1 MTLNQFAIY
10 SGSTTDS
17 IAPKKHFDC
26 ELIENLFCR
35 TKTYEEANEK
45 FEEITLEN
53 KPIWVQIVCLNTYN
67 IIKSYKCFD
76 IHLPL
81 IQTWYDDDDDDEYY
95 SDNNDAENDDNETNT
110 SIKSKKMD
118 R

>member
-1 MTLNQFAIY
+1 MSLNKYAIY

-17 IAPKKHFDC
+17 ISPTKYFHT
-26 ELIENLFCR
+26 ELIENLLCY

-53 KPIWVQIVCLNTYN
+53 KPIWIQIVCLNTYN

-81 IQTWYDDDDDDEYY
+81 IQRFIDDDDDDDYDAYY
-95 SDNNDAENDDNETNT
+95 SNNYEEDETNN
-110 SIKSKKMD
+110 SIKNEKMD